1 MTDSQCMLNIVAMK
15 TLRKNAMMNMAQIGL
30 IQMTLPISLPI
41 IQCMS
46 NIVATRNVQRL
57 HILETTNGELGFRK
71 FLTDLELTVGW
82 NARSDWFHGE
92 LHYVFYNLCIDTSSS
107 HHHRQIEYI
116 STLSLLR
123 YDTIRYDAVDLSPL
137 NS

>member
-92 LHYVFYNLCIDTSSS
+92 LHYVFYNLCIWNPPR
-107 HHHRQIEYI
+107 RQKSFIILMLTARFPRPSPTE
-116 STLSLLR
+116 
-123 YDTIRYDAVDLSPL
+123 VDQK
-137 NS
+137 